1 MSEDAQK
8 KSWWQKFWNPEP
20 EEEKPRKDMN
30 WSITWKVL
38 VANFVIV
45 TIVVIALQKLLWPAD
60 EWECRSNIMMLNR
73 ASAKWNKAQLAQGN
87 KDPYDAVTKKG
98 LLVEDLTEPIAAPET
113 ASGAKPKRA
122 PAIPDLGKSYIEAV
136 LVANKLVSQEDAT
149 RILRKH
155 ENDKKEQEEV
165 HYYYLGE
172 VAHAWDLYYTGLRV
186 TRILPDGPKAMN
198 VACKCNAHEMN
209 PETIELLGILILT
222 GIASIFTWS
231 FMGYSLPFKDE
242 EEAPPAEAP
251 KA

>member
-45 TIVVIALQKLLWPAD
+45 TVVVIVLQKLLWPAE
-60 EWECRSNIMMLNR
+60 EWECRNNIMLLNR
-73 ASAKWNKAQLAQGN
+73 AAVKWNKAQLAAGN

-98 LLVEDLTEPIAAPET
+98 LLVEDLTEPIAPPET
-113 ASGAKPKRA
+113 PVKGKKV
-122 PAIPDLGKSYIEAV
+122 AIPDLGKSYIEAV
-136 LVANKLVSQEDAT
+136 LVANKLVAPDVAT

-155 ENDKKEQEEV
+155 KNDRNEEEEI

-172 VAHAWDLYYTGLRV
+172 VAHSWDLYYTGLRV
-186 TRILPDGPKAMN
+186 TRNLPDGPKAMN

-242 EEAPPAEAP
+242 EEAPVEAP

>member
-1 MSEDAQK
+1 MAEDAQK

-30 WSITWKVL
+30 WGITWKVL
-38 VANFVIV
+38 LANLVIV
-45 TIVVIALQKLLWPAD
+45 TIVVIVLQKLLWPAD
-60 EWECRSNIMMLNR
+60 EWECRNNIMLLNK
-73 ASAKWNKAQLAQGN
+73 AAVKWNKAQLAAGN
-87 KDPYDAVTKKG
+87 KDPYDPDTKKG
-98 LLVEDLTEPIAAPET
+98 LLVEDLTEPIAHPE
-113 ASGAKPKRA
+113 
-122 PAIPDLGKSYIEAV
+122 AIPGQKAPPKYKSKDVGKSFIEAV
-136 LVANKLVSQEDAT
+136 LVANSLVDKDTAA

-155 ENDKKEQEEV
+155 NNERGEEEEL

-172 VAHAWDLYYTGLRV
+172 VAHSWDLYYTGLRV

-198 VACKCNAHEMN
+198 VATKCNAHEMN

-242 EEAPPAEAP
+242 EETPAEAP